1 VEKFGFNNIINGL
14 SINIIMLAFLIF
26 LNLVVFNKVEI
37 VEIAIFIML
46 ILSNSFLL
54 AVAKNEKKKSNVQIK

>member
-1 VEKFGFNNIINGL
+1 MEKFGFNNIINGL